1 MRLRDLWTF
10 GENYPTVEA
19 SRPAEPR
26 PPRVSPLNFQLD
38 IPPEMTNGASVG
50 IDGWLEPRVER
61 RAAMSVPAV
70 KRARD
75 LICGTLG
82 VLPLRAYNLDT
93 RERLKTGSTASLLGQ
108 PEHDYARS
116 ISMTHVLEDLL
127 FHKYSWWR
135 ITKFGFDGYPT
146 EVRRLDPLS
155 VTIRKNWEVYTSDI
169 DPDRHTQGG
178 AWQWVPDAELIRFES
193 PHDALLEAGAATIR
207 AAIKLRIS
215 AGNSIDGIPPLS
227 YFAPKDGVAD
237 QPPEKVDDM
246 LDQWET
252 TRRRRATGYVGAAVE
267 LKTLAWSPEQLQL
280 AAQRDYL
287 VLEIARLVG
296 LDPEELGVAIN
307 SKTYANA
314 EMRRLD
320 LIDFVLAAYV
330 SAVEGRLSMNDV
342 CPRNVT
348 VRFDYTGFLRSDTLT
363 RMQVYAAGRGVGAYD
378 DQRIAEEEW
387 IPNARVVPVASGTP
401 VVTPEIPGV
410 PAPTAP
416 AAPVKNPP
424 PGTTRKAGAAAMRD
438 QDIAFMNDAMI
449 PGRRWA
455 RGGVPVT
462 FDAAT
467 DGTLRFDFP
476 TGTEAFAASSER
488 RTISGQVIPW
498 NTPAMSKGRK
508 WSFAP
513 GSLHWSS
520 DVSRV
525 KLNKD
530 HNRDESFA
538 AAKSLTSTAT
548 GLNAAF
554 GVGRGQLGDQML
566 FAAEDHVYDGM
577 SVEVEFSSPEDA
589 VEYNE
594 QTGAYDV
601 SSATLVAVALTAM
614 PAFDAAR
621 VAAVVASREEA
632 PTMPEVVTPPAPA
645 VTPPAPAGATL
656 PDMATFTAGLEAAFT
671 AAMTNAIAA
680 LPTPQLEPGGRDVVR
695 AGRATVTREAPVYA
709 MNGHGHSM
717 VKDAWKARTEGD
729 SDARDRLAKFTKQ
742 TQDAAQLAA
751 DELTFGAAN
760 TSNAAAVIPPG
771 YRPELYVTQLMQ
783 GRPLVN
789 SVSRGTLT
797 DATPFTLPSFTSAAS
812 MTSTH
817 TEGTNPTSGTLT
829 IGTVTVT
836 PGAISGVFQLTRE
849 IMDSSNPAIDAIAM
863 QAMQESYSQQTE
875 AKVYAELNGANGQAG
890 TITAGF
896 VPSGAQASATV
907 STTGTQGGEKLLA
920 GIRAA
925 EALYPFRRFASPNR
939 ALMSQ
944 EATSALA
951 SASGSDG
958 RPLLPSIGAQNATGL
973 GNAISQ
979 GWYVDG
985 LAFQPAWS
993 MTGNAAGDADVL
1005 MFNSNDV
1012 WYWESGLLTFRF
1024 EERSGPA
1031 NIDLAL
1037 FGYSATRLL
1046 RPRGLAAIRH
1056 TVTP

>member
-1 MRLRDLWTF
+1 MRLRDLFTF
-10 GENYPTVEA
+10 GETYPTVEA
-19 SRPAEPR
+19 TRPAEPR
-26 PPRVSPLNFQLD
+26 APRVSPLNFQLD
-38 IPPEMTNGASVG
+38 IPPEMAAGSSG
-50 IDGWLEPRVER
+50 LDGVLEPRVGR
-61 RAAMSVPAV
+61 RAAMTVPAV

-82 VLPLRAYNLDT
+82 VLPLRAYNIDT
-93 RERLKTGSTASLLGQ
+93 RVRLKTGSTASLLGQ

-116 ISMTHVLEDLL
+116 ISMTHVLEDML

-135 ITKFGFDGYPT
+135 VTKFGFDGYPV

-155 VTIRKNWEVYTSDI
+155 MSIRKNWQVYTSDI
-169 DPDRHTQGG
+169 DPDRHSQGG
-178 AWQWVPDAELIRFES
+178 AWEWVPDAELIRFES

-207 AAIKLRIS
+207 DAIKLRIS
-215 AGNSIDGIPPLS
+215 SGNSVDGIPPLS

-237 QPPEKVDDM
+237 QPPETVDAM
-246 LDQWET
+246 LDEWEAS
-252 TRRRRATGYVGAAVE
+252 RRRRATAYVGSAVE

-363 RMQVYAAGRGVGAYD
+363 RMQVYAAGRGVGAYN

-387 IPNARVVPVASGTP
+387 IPSARIAPVPAGVP
-401 VVTPEIPGV
+401 VVTPEVPAV
-410 PAPTAP
+410 PAPA
-416 AAPVKNPP
+416 AAPVKTPP
-424 PGTTRKAGAAAMRD
+424 PGNQRTPAPSAAAHMRD
-438 QDIAFMNDAMI
+438 QDIAFMNNTRVSFGADDV
-449 PGRRWA
+449 GL
-455 RGGVPVT
+455 
-462 FDAAT
+462 
-467 DGTLRFDFP
+467 LRFDFP
-476 TGTEAFAASSER
+476 TGDAASFAASTER

-538 AAKSLTSTAT
+538 AAKSLANTDT

-554 GVGRGQLGDQML
+554 GVGRGTLGDQML

-589 VEYNE
+589 VEYND

-601 SSATLVAVALTAM
+601 SCATLVAVALTAM

-632 PTMPEVVTPPAPA
+632 PMSAPVVTPPAPA
-645 VTPPAPAGATL
+645 APAPATAGATL

-680 LPTPQLEPGGRDVVR
+680 LPTPQLDPGGREVVR
-695 AGRATVTREAPVYA
+695 AGRAFVGREAPVYA
-709 MNGHGHSM
+709 MNGNGHSM

-742 TQDAAQLAA
+742 TQDAAQEAA
-751 DELTFGAAN
+751 DQLTFGAAN
-760 TSNAAAVIPPG
+760 TTNAAAVIPPG

-789 SVSRGTLT
+789 SVSRGSLT
-797 DATPFTLPSFTSAAS
+797 DATPFTLPSFTSATS
-812 MTSTH
+812 MTSAH

-829 IGTVTVT
+829 IGTITVT
-836 PGAISGVFQLTRE
+836 PGATSGVFQLTRE

-875 AKVYAELNGANGQAG
+875 AKVYAELNGTNGQGG

-896 VPSGAQASATV
+896 TPSGAQTILVNGLNGDGAAGTATN
-907 STTGTQGGEKLLA
+907 GDFIRH
-920 GIRAA
+920 IRAQQA
-925 EALYPFRRFASPNR
+925 VYPFRRFAAPNR
-939 ALMSQ
+939 ALASQ
-944 EATSALA
+944 AGVTAMAGAVDST
-951 SASGSDG
+951 G
-958 RPLLPSIGAQNATGL
+958 RPLLPSVGPQNTVGV

-979 GWYVDG
+979 GWVVDG
-985 LAFQPAWS
+985 LVVQPAWS
-993 MTGNAAGDADVL
+993 MTGNAITDSDLL

-1046 RPRGLAAIRH
+1046 RPRGLSSIRFD
-1056 TVTP
+1056 TTPV